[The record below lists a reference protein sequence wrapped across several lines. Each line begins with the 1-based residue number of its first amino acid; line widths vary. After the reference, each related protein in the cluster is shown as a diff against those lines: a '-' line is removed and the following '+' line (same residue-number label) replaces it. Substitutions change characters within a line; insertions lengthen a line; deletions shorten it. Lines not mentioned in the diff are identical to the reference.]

1 MPTRAEVDLLRT
13 AQAELTKRVRSEL
26 VSLAGALSGNP
37 QAIRDTLLQIVP
49 ALVAEY
55 GDVAATVSAEW
66 FEEVYG
72 AKASMA
78 KPISPEFVAKGVK
91 YTAGH
96 LWEDNPAATLAA
108 LDVKLDKW
116 IKQSGRDTVRASAA
130 RNGFAWARVPTGPK
144 TCSFCLVMASRG
156 AVYDSK
162 RSAAQRADGDRYHGD
177 CDCQAIAVR
186 DASDLPEGYDPDEL
200 YDVYS
205 TARDA
210 AGSGD
215 IRDIA
220 AAMRREFPDRVNDA
234 VHDH

>member
-1 MPTRAEVDLLRT
+1 MPTRAEVDLLRK

-72 AKASMA
+72 AKASLA
-78 KPISPEFVAKGVK
+78 KPISRAYVEKGVK

-96 LWEDNPAATLAA
+96 LWQDNPTATLAA

-130 RNGFAWARVPTGPK
+130 RHGFAWARVPTGPK

-162 RSAAQRADGDRYHGD
+162 QSASQRADGDRYHGD
-177 CDCQAIAVR
+177 CDCQAIAIR
-186 DASDLPEGYDPDEL
+186 DESDLPEGYDPDEL

-215 IRDIA
+215 IKDIA